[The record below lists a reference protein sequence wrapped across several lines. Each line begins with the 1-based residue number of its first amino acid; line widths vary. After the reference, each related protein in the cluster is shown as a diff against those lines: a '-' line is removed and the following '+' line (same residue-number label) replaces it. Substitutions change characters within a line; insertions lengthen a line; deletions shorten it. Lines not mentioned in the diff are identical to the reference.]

1 MLSFRDRNL
10 SSCFPIKKDIG
21 CALFIITLG
30 LPILN
35 HPNAII
41 ASFHLLIIKSL
52 HTQCRSTQPIPQA
65 TEAQVVCHMVLRN
78 SGHSEIIRVCM
89 GIFTICFRRH
99 KYYKILNKNTL
110 SYFHGVLLVVCA
122 FTFPICGDFCEL
134 SSLGFLTVLQTLN
147 SFSYNM
153 KATLVIKK

>member
-1 MLSFRDRNL
+1 MQTVDY
-10 SSCFPIKKDIG
+10 CFHYANERVSTKVP
-21 CALFIITLG
+21 LF
-30 LPILN
+30 
-35 HPNAII
+35 
-41 ASFHLLIIKSL
+41 
-52 HTQCRSTQPIPQA
+52 PQA
-65 TEAQVVCHMVLRN
+65 AQAQVVCHMVLQN
-78 SGHSEIIRVCM
+78 SGHNEIIRVCM
-89 GIFTICFRRH
+89 GIFTICFRKH